1 MAHNIEFNEL
11 TQKHSFVSVK
21 EKPWHALGQI
31 IDHRMT
37 AKEVIELANLDFEVE
52 KIQAKIELGGKI
64 IDIPNTFATYR
75 TDRGICLTKSG
86 KTVSGDYE
94 VLQNK
99 DAFTFFDAIVDEEE
113 AIYETAGVL
122 GDGETIFITA
132 KLPSYINIPGDAVES
147 YILLTSSHNGLG
159 SVQATFTPIRVVCNN
174 TLSAALNKARNS
186 ASSHRVS
193 IRHSMNIKEN
203 LENAHKL
210 MGIMTSLQSE
220 LAEVYQAMTKK
231 RLSDSEFK
239 KFIHS
244 VVLNAQEMEDVYERK
259 GTIQDI
265 ISTRKMN
272 ILNDI
277 YEYAEVGAGQ
287 QLETAKGT
295 LWGAYN
301 ALTGY
306 YQNVKE
312 YKSEEKKVRSLIQGG
327 YSYMLDNSLKN
338 ALVVL

>member
-21 EKPWHALGQI
+21 QKPWHALGQI
-31 IDHRMT
+31 IDHKMVAR
-37 AKEVIELANLDFEVE
+37 EVIELANLDFEVE
-52 KIQAKIELGGKI
+52 KVQAKIELGGKI

-94 VLQNK
+94 ILQNR
-99 DAFTFFDAIVDEEE
+99 DAFAFFDAIVDEEE

-132 KLPSYINIPGDAVES
+132 KLPTYIHLPGDAVES

-174 TLSAALNKARNS
+174 TLSAALNKARRES
-186 ASSHRVS
+186 SSHRVS

-210 MGIMTSLQSE
+210 MGIMTSLQVE
-220 LAEVYQAMTKK
+220 LEQVYQAMAKK
-231 RLSDSEFK
+231 RLSDYEFK

-244 VVLNAQEMEDVYERK
+244 VILNATEMVDVYERK
-259 GTIQDI
+259 GTLEDI

-272 ILNDI
+272 ILNEI
-277 YEYAEVGAGQ
+277 YEYAEVGPGQ

-301 ALTGY
+301 AITGY

-312 YKSEEKKVRSLIQGG
+312 YKSDEKKARSLIQGG
-327 YSYMLDNSLKN
+327 YSYMLDDSLRN
-338 ALVVL
+338 ALSVL